1 MSRNSLSPKDDLTQ
15 LKQKLIHYKSEIRH
29 VQNQLKSYERALER
43 EKENTSFWKKK
54 HAETLSTS
62 EKEVEIEGLEKE
74 LDLLRNELSEQKII
88 AEAFRE
94 KASRKQPVIEE
105 KIVEKVIEKIVE
117 KPVERFEK
125 SDILCFFQ
133 HSILLPEQD
142 ESELMIFGNVIIQ
155 NQTSS
160 TLRSPVLCLK
170 MKPTA
175 SAILSGKI
183 IDEKDIEVSSIP
195 SSSLE
200 WRYAHPKWNE
210 KIQNDGEYWIKP
222 IKQTVLN
229 PKDKL
234 LFDSF
239 QVVIPLSSDTTSFIL
254 EGFFYSEEWQEG
266 IPFFNKVVL
275 NFP

>member
-1 MSRNSLSPKDDLTQ
+1 MSRNSPSPKDDLTQ

-133 HSILLPEQD
+133 HSLLLPEQD

-170 MKPTA
+170 MKPNA

-195 SSSLE
+195 SASLE

-222 IKQTVLN
+222 IKQTVLK

-266 IPFFNKVVL
+266 IPFLNKVVL

>member
-1 MSRNSLSPKDDLTQ
+1 MSRNSPSPKDDLTQ

-195 SSSLE
+195 SASLE

-222 IKQTVLN
+222 IKQTVLK

-266 IPFFNKVVL
+266 IPFLNKVVL

>member
-1 MSRNSLSPKDDLTQ
+1 MSRNSPSPKDDLTQ

-94 KASRKQPVIEE
+94 KASRKQSVIEE

-133 HSILLPEQD
+133 HSLLLPEQD

-195 SSSLE
+195 SASLE

-222 IKQTVLN
+222 IKQNVLK

-254 EGFFYSEEWQEG
+254 EGFFIAKSG
-266 IPFFNKVVL
+266 KKVSL
-275 NFP
+275 F

>member
-1 MSRNSLSPKDDLTQ
+1 MSRNSPSPKDDLTQ

-133 HSILLPEQD
+133 HSLLLPEQD

-195 SSSLE
+195 SASLE

-222 IKQTVLN
+222 IKQNVLK

-266 IPFFNKVVL
+266 IPFLNKVVL

>member
-1 MSRNSLSPKDDLTQ
+1 MSRNSPSPKDDLTQ

-62 EKEVEIEGLEKE
+62 EREVEIEGLEKE

-133 HSILLPEQD
+133 HSLLLPEQD
-142 ESELMIFGNVIIQ
+142 ESELTIFGNVIIQ

-222 IKQTVLN
+222 IKQTLLK

-254 EGFFYSEEWQEG
+254 EGFFIAKSG
-266 IPFFNKVVL
+266 KKVSPF
-275 NFP
+275 